1 MESTIRTPRL
11 SLTRRWRRGALARR
25 PGRHDPML
33 VLNMSIFNFESG
45 WNRIL
50 NPVKTYENVP

>member
-1 MESTIRTPRL
+1 MNSKTQVQRPVR
-11 SLTRRWRRGALARR
+11 TRRWRGTRSRR
-25 PGRHDPML
+25 SRRHDPML
-33 VLNMSIFNFESG
+33 VLNMSVFNFESG